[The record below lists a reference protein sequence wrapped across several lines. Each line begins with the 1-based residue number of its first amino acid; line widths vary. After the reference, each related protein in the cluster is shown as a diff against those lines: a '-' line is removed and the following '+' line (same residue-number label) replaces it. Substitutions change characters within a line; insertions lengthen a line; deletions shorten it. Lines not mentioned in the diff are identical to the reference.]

1 MGGGAAGAGGAL
13 PGGAGYPPP
22 SYRFSMSSNY
32 SHIDN
37 PISKLNNL
45 KSQEALI
52 HYRLQEANKD
62 GRNGSSAVAQDGQQ
76 PTQINNYG
84 Q

>member
-1 MGGGAAGAGGAL
+1 MAGPGA
-13 PGGAGYPPP
+13 AGYPP
-22 SYRFSMSSNY
+22 SYQYSISSNY

-45 KSQEALI
+45 RSQEALLQ
-52 HYRLQEANKD
+52 YRLQEASKES
-62 GRNGSSAVAQDGQQ
+62 RASPAVAQDGQTPSQ
-76 PTQINNYG
+76 VNPAAPYG